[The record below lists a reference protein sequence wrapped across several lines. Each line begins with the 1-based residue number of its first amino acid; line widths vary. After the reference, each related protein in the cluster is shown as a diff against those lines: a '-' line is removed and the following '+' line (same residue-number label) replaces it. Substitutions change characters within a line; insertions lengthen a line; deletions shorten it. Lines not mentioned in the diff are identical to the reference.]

1 MSPTEVKLED
11 RNRCALEKAQDH
23 EAEQVW
29 ECPGSCGDE
38 AIIAHAAHASLEF
51 LCSCSTGKGSPRRR
65 LWEVGRGGGGEVTG
79 IAKHILSLLEQS

>member
-1 MSPTEVKLED
+1 MEVKLED
-11 RNRCALEKAQDH
+11 PNRCALEKAQDR

-29 ECPGSCGDE
+29 ECPGSCGE
-38 AIIAHAAHASLEF
+38 EAAIIAHAAHRLPRVFVF
-51 LCSCSTGKGSPRRR
+51 LFHRERKPRRR